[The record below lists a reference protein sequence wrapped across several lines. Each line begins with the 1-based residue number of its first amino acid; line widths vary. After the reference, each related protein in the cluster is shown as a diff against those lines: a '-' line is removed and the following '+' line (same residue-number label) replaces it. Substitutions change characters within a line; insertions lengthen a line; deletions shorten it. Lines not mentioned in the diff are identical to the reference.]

1 MAEKRDYYDVLGVSK
16 NASQD
21 EIKSAFRKLAKK
33 YHPDISKE
41 ENAAEKFKEAEEAYS
56 VLSDESK
63 RKQYDQFGSAA
74 FDQNGGFGGASGFSG
89 FNASDFDFSD
99 IFDNIFGNSFG
110 FGSSGSRRGNVK
122 TRGDDRLVKVTLEF
136 EEAIFGCE
144 KELNLNVIEE
154 CDECHGKGGFDEET
168 CSRCHGSGTVTE
180 QTRSIFGS
188 FMSRSTCPDCN
199 GTGRSFKKTCRHCS
213 GTGRISRN
221 KNITVNIPAGVDTG
235 NRLRLSGKGEAGTNG
250 GPNGDLYLE
259 FYVKEHKF
267 YQRVDDDIYLKV
279 PLTIT
284 EAALG
289 CKKTIPTIYGNIK
302 LNIPA
307 GSNSGDKQRI
317 KEKGI
322 RNETNRHKGD
332 MYIILDVQTPY
343 YLDREQKKILEKL
356 ADTDLSNPDINKFNK
371 FVKEN

>member
-16 NASQD
+16 DASQD

-41 ENAAEKFKEAEEAYS
+41 ENAAEKFKECEEAYS
-56 VLSDESK
+56 VLSDETK
-63 RKQYDQFGSAA
+63 RKQYDQYGSAA
-74 FDQNGGFGGASGFSG
+74 FDGSQGFSGASGFSG
-89 FNASDFDFSD
+89 FNAQDFDFSD

-110 FGSSGSRRGNVK
+110 FGSSGGRGRNAK
-122 TRGDDRLVKVTLEF
+122 TRGADRLIKVTLDF
-136 EEAIFGCE
+136 EEAIFGCD
-144 KELNLNVIEE
+144 KELNLNVVEE
-154 CDECHGKGGFDEET
+154 CDECSGKGGFDEET
-168 CSRCHGSGTVTE
+168 CSRCHGSGTITS
-180 QTRSIFGS
+180 QQRSIFGS
-188 FMSRSTCPDCN
+188 FMSQSTCPDC
-199 GTGRSFKKTCRHCS
+199 GGSGRTFKKTCKHCS

-221 KNITVNIPAGVDTG
+221 KTITVTIPAGVDSG
-235 NRLRLSGKGEAGTNG
+235 NRLRLTGKGEAGTNG

-267 YQRVDDDIYLKV
+267 FQRVDDDIYLKV
-279 PLTIT
+279 PLTIA

-317 KEKGI
+317 KEKGVK
-322 RNETNRHKGD
+322 NETNRHKGD
-332 MYIILDVQTPY
+332 MYIILDVQAPY
-343 YLDREQKKILEKL
+343 SLDREQKRILEKL
-356 ADTDLSNPDINKFNK
+356 ADTDLSNPEINKFNK

>member
-317 KEKGI
+317 KEKGV

-371 FVKEN
+371 FVKDN

>member
-21 EIKSAFRKLAKK
+21 EIKSAFRKMAKK

-41 ENAAEKFKEAEEAYS
+41 ENAAEKFKECEEAYS
-56 VLSDESK
+56 VLSDEAK

-74 FDQNGGFGGASGFSG
+74 FDQNGGFGGGASGFSG
-89 FNASDFDFSD
+89 FNATDFDFSD

-110 FGSSGSRRGNVK
+110 FGSGGGRRNVK
-122 TRGDDRLVKVTLEF
+122 TRGDDRLVKVTLDF
-136 EEAIFGCE
+136 EEAVFGCE
-144 KELNLNVIEE
+144 KELNLNVVEE
-154 CDECHGKGGFDEET
+154 CNECLGKGGFDEET

-180 QTRSIFGS
+180 QQRSIFGS

-235 NRLRLSGKGEAGTNG
+235 NRLRLSGKGEAGING

-267 YQRVDDDIYLKV
+267 YQRVEDDIYLKV
-279 PLTIT
+279 PLTIA
-284 EAALG
+284 EATLG

-317 KEKGI
+317 KEKGV

-371 FVKEN
+371 FVKDN